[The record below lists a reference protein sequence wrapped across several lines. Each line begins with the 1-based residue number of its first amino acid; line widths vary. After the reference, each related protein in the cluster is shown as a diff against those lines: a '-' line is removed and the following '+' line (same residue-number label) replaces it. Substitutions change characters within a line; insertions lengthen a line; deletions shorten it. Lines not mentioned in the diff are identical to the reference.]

1 MHYDQSA
8 TLTSAFNVLS
18 VVVSALAGTNKTF
31 DPNVLRVHSYIHYT
45 STGQQDVLGKIFNV
59 AQRLMVGWE
68 LLNPCGCRVAGIV
81 NLCRTMPAALAQW
94 TAKGSQPGCAGYPAT
109 CQPA

>member
-18 VVVSALAGTNKTF
+18 VVVSTLAGTNRTF

-59 AQRLMVGWE
+59 AQRLMVGQGPAQA
-68 LLNPCGCRVAGIV
+68 LRFPCY
-81 NLCRTMPAALAQW
+81 
-94 TAKGSQPGCAGYPAT
+94 TAGCAEPYRLLWCTGR
-109 CQPA
+109 